1 MHKRT
6 TPKIFGHAKENHR
19 NLTPAEAK
27 LWARLRAHRMKEIHF
42 RNQHAIGNFVVDFI
56 APRKKLVIE
65 VEGISTW
72 NRKNMILSER
82 RFWNPK
88 GIA

>member
-42 RNQHAIGNFVVDFI
+42 RNQHAIGNFVVDFPLTGTSYC
-56 APRKKLVIE
+56 AAKKARNRS
-65 VEGISTW
+65 GWGSTF
-72 NRKNMILSER
+72 RAGRI
-82 RFWNPK
+82 
-88 GIA
+88 